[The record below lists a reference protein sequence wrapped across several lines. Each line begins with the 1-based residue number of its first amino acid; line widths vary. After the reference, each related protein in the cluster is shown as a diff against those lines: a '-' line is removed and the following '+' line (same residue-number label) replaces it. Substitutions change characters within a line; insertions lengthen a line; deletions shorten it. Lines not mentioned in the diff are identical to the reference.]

1 MMSDSVFEEIKER
14 SQEFFKHSHHDKSHV
29 ERVYNL
35 AVRIAK
41 EENADLDVVKA
52 AVLLH
57 DIARAMEDEGK
68 IADHASEG
76 AKMAKSKGTRYTC
89 GECGMVVSV
98 DEECGCSECDLVCCG
113 TPMILFEKGTKAKP
127 KTRK

>member
-1 MMSDSVFEEIKER
+1 MMNDSAFEEIKER
-14 SQEFFKHSHHDKSHV
+14 SQEFCKHSHHDKSHV
-29 ERVYNL
+29 ERVYHL

-76 AKMAKSKGTRYTC
+76 SKMAKKILEKVGFPNEKAVKVINCIGAHRFKKGVQA
-89 GECGMVVSV
+89 ES
-98 DEECGCSECDLVCCG
+98 SEAK
-113 TPMILFEKGTKAKP
+113 IL
-127 KTRK
+127 